1 MTDGSRLPTPRPTP
15 GLGITP
21 GALFVSLMADHRHE
35 HPSRPVRASRRRV
48 LSRFRWS

>member
-1 MTDGSRLPTPRPTP
+1 MTDGPRTRTPRPSP

-21 GALFVSLMADHRHE
+21 GALFVSLMADNRSE
-35 HPSRPVRASRRRV
+35 HPSHPVRARRRGF

>member
-21 GALFVSLMADHRHE
+21 GALVVSLMADHRHE